1 MSIWNRIFGSRTDA
15 APRQSTRMSAEL
27 AEQWH
32 QRLNSPVRPD
42 DVDADSSFNAWWAC
56 PTCLNVWQAVVSSR
70 TEGAG
75 CPACEAAADGRSDLR
90 VESDRKQIAFR
101 HHFRLAQ
108 PGRSLANLKPD
119 IASLWHPTKNDE
131 VTPDMVGPG
140 SGLVAWWECPNGHEW
155 RSIVNNE
162 VARQRGCPTCHP
174 PSRRRISGLRT
185 AAPGQS
191 LADLHPEVAALWHPR
206 KNGDATPD
214 KAMPGSN
221 FAAWWICPNG
231 HEWRRRVRAQV
242 MNNSCPL
249 CQYGNAHGDVD
260 SDQPLAD
267 LHPEVAGMWDQKHN
281 RQVTPSTVRPTSTL
295 KVHWRCP
302 ACHHAWV
309 RTVADQVRVGRCE
322 QCRYGTARVFHHP
335 KQGNSLADRDHSVAA
350 LWDRAGNGG
359 VGADSVSIMSGL
371 SAWWKCPDGH
381 MWERSV
387 KDQCVLGVCPTC
399 DPGRLALVEEAKR
412 AGVTAPPIGQSLAD
426 LHPDVAAWWC
436 SELNGAL
443 KSTMVNARLSRSV
456 WWECPRG
463 HRWSASV
470 LKQARN
476 GCACQDCYSEL
487 AREASVAVQAPSVA
501 QWWDAGLN
509 AVRGMDVESVPASSK
524 RTAWWR
530 CERGHLFDA
539 PVSDMVARPV
549 CPVCTGGGS
558 LDVARPDI
566 AELWDYRR
574 NSGVSVSSVNENSGR
589 EVWWICP
596 EGHEVCQSVES
607 MCRAGCSEC
616 ARVKRVEAVL
626 DGRVCVFENSVEH
639 LRGDVSALWHPNR
652 NGEVLARDV
661 EPDSPLMVWWKC
673 PEGHEWRESV
683 AQCVNRGG
691 CARCAHS
698 AGGRLSEE
706 YPDLAAEWVDDLNA
720 KKAWQVKSNSKLQAV
735 WRCHTCGETFRE
747 SVKRRVHGVGCPNCG

>member
-1 MSIWNRIFGSRTDA
+1 MSIWNRIFGSRKDA
-15 APRQSTRMSAEL
+15 APRQSTPLSADL

-32 QRLNSPVRPD
+32 ERLNDPVRPD
-42 DVDADSSFNAWWAC
+42 DVDADSSYNAWWTC
-56 PTCLNVWQAVVSSR
+56 PTCLNVWQAPVADR
-70 TEGAG
+70 TGGAQ
-75 CPACEAAADGRSDLR
+75 CPACEAGQSGEPALT
-90 VESDRKQIAFR
+90 VESDRKQIAHR

-108 PGRSLANLKPD
+108 PGRSLADQEPD
-119 IASLWHPTKNDE
+119 VAALWHPTRNGE
-131 VTPDMVGPG
+131 ITPDMVAPR
-140 SGLVAWWECPNGHEW
+140 SSLKAWWICAKGHEW
-155 RSIVNNE
+155 QRSVNAQL
-162 VARQRGCPTCHP
+162 VRGSVCRLCKPR
-174 PSRRRISGLRT
+174 SRRQQIVPRSPEPGKSLR
-185 AAPGQS
+185 
-191 LADLHPEVAALWHPR
+191 DLHPEVAALWHPT
-206 KNGDATPD
+206 KNGDTAPEHVV
-214 KAMPGSN
+214 PGTH
-221 FAAWWICPNG
+221 FVAWWTCSNG
-231 HEWRRRVRAQV
+231 HEWQRRVDGQV
-242 MNNSCPL
+242 ANNSCPL
-249 CQYGNAHGDVD
+249 CERGDT
-260 SDQPLAD
+260 SGSLAD
-267 LHPEVAGMWDQKHN
+267 LYPDVAAMWFSKLN
-281 RQVTPSTVRPTSTL
+281 RSASPTTVRPTSTY
-295 KVHWRCP
+295 KAHWRCP

-309 RTVADQVRVGRCE
+309 RTVVDQVRVGRCE
-322 QCRYGTARVFHHP
+322 QCRYGTARVFHRP

-350 LWDRAGNGG
+350 LWDTTGNGG

-387 KDQCVLGVCPTC
+387 KDQCVLGVCPEC
-399 DPGRLALVEEAKR
+399 DPGRLELVEEAKR
-412 AGVTAPPIGQSLAD
+412 AGVTAPPVGKSLAETD
-426 LHPDVAAWWC
+426 PDVAAWWC

-443 KSTMVNARLSRSV
+443 KATMVNARLSRSV

-476 GCACQDCYSEL
+476 GCACRECYSEL

-501 QWWDAGLN
+501 EWWDAGLN

-558 LDVARPDI
+558 LDVTRPDI

-589 EVWWICP
+589 EVWWKCP
-596 EGHEVCQSVES
+596 EGHEVYQSVES

-698 AGGRLSEE
+698 ASGRLSEE
-706 YPDLAAEWVDDLNA
+706 YPNLAAEWVDDLNV

>member
-1 MSIWNRIFGSRTDA
+1 MSIWNRIFGSRKDA
-15 APRQSTRMSAEL
+15 APRQSTPLSADL

-32 QRLNSPVRPD
+32 ERLNDPVRPG
-42 DVDADSSFNAWWAC
+42 DVDADSSYNAWWTC
-56 PTCLNVWQAVVSSR
+56 STCLNVWQAPVADR
-70 TEGAG
+70 TGGAQ
-75 CPACEAAADGRSDLR
+75 CPACEAGQSGEPALT
-90 VESDRKQIAFR
+90 VESDRKQIAHR

-108 PGRSLANLKPD
+108 PGRSLADQEPD
-119 IASLWHPTKNDE
+119 VAALWHPTRNGE
-131 VTPDMVGPG
+131 ITPDMVAPR
-140 SGLVAWWECPNGHEW
+140 SSLKAWWICAKGHEW
-155 RSIVNNE
+155 QRSVNAQL
-162 VARQRGCPTCHP
+162 VRGSVCRLCKPR
-174 PSRRRISGLRT
+174 SRRQQIVPRSPEPGKSLR
-185 AAPGQS
+185 
-191 LADLHPEVAALWHPR
+191 DLHPEVAALWHPT
-206 KNGDATPD
+206 KNGDTAPEHVV
-214 KAMPGSN
+214 PGTH
-221 FAAWWICPNG
+221 FVAWWTCSNG
-231 HEWRRRVRAQV
+231 HEWQRRVDGQV
-242 MNNSCPL
+242 ANNSCPL
-249 CQYGNAHGDVD
+249 CERGDT
-260 SDQPLAD
+260 SGSLAD
-267 LHPEVAGMWDQKHN
+267 LYPDVAAMWFSKLN
-281 RQVTPSTVRPTSTL
+281 RGASPTTVRPTSTY
-295 KVHWRCP
+295 KAHWRCP

-309 RTVADQVRVGRCE
+309 RTVVDQVRVGRCE
-322 QCRYGTARVFHHP
+322 QCRYGTARVFHRP

-350 LWDRAGNGG
+350 LWDTTGNGG

-387 KDQCVLGVCPTC
+387 KDQCVLGVCPEC
-399 DPGRLALVEEAKR
+399 DPGRLELVEEAKR

-443 KSTMVNARLSRSV
+443 KATMVNARLSRSV

-476 GCACQDCYSEL
+476 GCACRECYSEL
-487 AREASVAVQAPSVA
+487 TREASVAVQAPSAA
-501 QWWDAGLN
+501 QWWEAGLN
-509 AVRGMDVESVPASSK
+509 AVRGMNVESVPASSK

-539 PVSDMVARPV
+539 PVSDMVARRV

-558 LDVARPDI
+558 LDVTRPDI

-589 EVWWICP
+589 EVWWKCP
-596 EGHEVCQSVES
+596 EGHEVYQSVRS

-616 ARVKRVEAVL
+616 ARVKRVENVL

-698 AGGRLSEE
+698 ASGRLSEE
-706 YPDLAAEWVDDLNA
+706 YPDLAAEWVDDLNV

>member
-1 MSIWNRIFGSRTDA
+1 MSIWNRIFGSRKDA
-15 APRQSTRMSAEL
+15 APRQSTPLSADL

-32 QRLNSPVRPD
+32 ERLNDPVRPG
-42 DVDADSSFNAWWAC
+42 DVDADSSYNAWWTC
-56 PTCLNVWQAVVSSR
+56 STCLNVWQAPVADR
-70 TEGAG
+70 TGGAQ
-75 CPACEAAADGRSDLR
+75 CPACEAGQSGEPALT
-90 VESDRKQIAFR
+90 VESDRKQIAHR

-108 PGRSLANLKPD
+108 PGRSLADQEPD
-119 IASLWHPTKNDE
+119 VAALWHPTRNGE
-131 VTPDMVGPG
+131 ITPDMVAPR
-140 SGLVAWWECPNGHEW
+140 SSLKAWWICAKGHEW
-155 RSIVNNE
+155 QRSVNAQL
-162 VARQRGCPTCHP
+162 VRGSVCRLCKPR
-174 PSRRRISGLRT
+174 SRRQQIVPRSPEPGKSLR
-185 AAPGQS
+185 
-191 LADLHPEVAALWHPR
+191 DLHPEVAALWHPT
-206 KNGDATPD
+206 KNGDTAPEHVV
-214 KAMPGSN
+214 PGTH
-221 FAAWWICPNG
+221 FVAWWTCSNG
-231 HEWRRRVRAQV
+231 HEWQRRVDGQV
-242 MNNSCPL
+242 ANNSCPL
-249 CQYGNAHGDVD
+249 CERGDT
-260 SDQPLAD
+260 SGSLAD
-267 LHPEVAGMWDQKHN
+267 LYPDVAAMWFSKLN
-281 RQVTPSTVRPTSTL
+281 RGASPTTVRPTSTY
-295 KVHWRCP
+295 KAHWRCP

-309 RTVADQVRVGRCE
+309 RTVVDQVRVGRCE
-322 QCRYGTARVFHHP
+322 QCRYGTARVFHRP

-350 LWDRAGNGG
+350 LWDTVGNGG

-387 KDQCVLGVCPTC
+387 KDQCVLGVCPEC
-399 DPGRLALVEEAKR
+399 DPGRLELVEEAKR
-412 AGVTAPPIGQSLAD
+412 AGVTAPPVGKSLAETD
-426 LHPDVAAWWC
+426 PDVAAWWC
-436 SELNGAL
+436 DDLNGAL
-443 KSTMVNARLSRSV
+443 KATMVNARLSRSV

-470 LKQARN
+470 LRQARN
-476 GCACQDCYSEL
+476 GCACQECYSEL
-487 AREASVAVQAPSVA
+487 TREASVAVQAPSAA

-539 PVSDMVARPV
+539 PVSDMVARRV

-596 EGHEVCQSVES
+596 EGHEVYQSVRS
-607 MCRAGCSEC
+607 VCRAGCSEC

-698 AGGRLSEE
+698 ASGRLSEE
-706 YPDLAAEWVDDLNA
+706 YPDLAAEWVDDLNV